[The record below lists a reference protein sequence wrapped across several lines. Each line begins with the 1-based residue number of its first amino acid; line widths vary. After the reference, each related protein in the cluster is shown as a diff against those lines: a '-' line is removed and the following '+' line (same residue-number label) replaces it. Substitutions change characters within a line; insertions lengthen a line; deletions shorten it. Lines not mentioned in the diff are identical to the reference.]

1 MDFKKV
7 DFYPLISIIKKFDK
21 IITEWNAKM
30 RFSKGDILVCVN
42 KINTSIFLR
51 KLKKLLVFSIN

>member
-42 KINTSIFLR
+42 KN
-51 KLKKLLVFSIN
+51 